1 MTRGQ
6 PWKCTKY
13 INNNAGGR
21 ICEVRKTVP
30 NKKVPGL
37 HVMAFTLSFKFLP
50 VTSLSH
56 CDSIANPT
64 VNITVHC
71 SCHNSNFFSSLQ
83 LFCSLSLLAVWES
96 LFFFHGFATC
106 SNRLKTDT

>member
-37 HVMAFTLSFKFLP
+37 HVMAFTLSFEFLP

-64 VNITVHC
+64 VNITAHC

-83 LFCSLSLLAVWES
+83 LFWSPSLCLLSGRAC
-96 LFFFHGFATC
+96 FF
-106 SNRLKTDT
+106 